1 MRLTIRELM
10 EDGDTWEEADARLWN
25 LAEQMADEE
34 RDRQAVEYFE
44 RLEHARNLEDF
55 DRK

>member
-55 DRK
+55 DRR

>member
-1 MRLTIRELM
+1 MKRTIREIM
-10 EDGDTWEEADARLWN
+10 EEGDTWEEADARLWN
-25 LAEQMADEE
+25 LAEQMIDEE

-55 DRK
+55 DRR